1 MSAQEGLSL
10 SLPSGNSIPA
20 SDHEELLCSTSQCG
34 ILEHVQPL
42 RVRAACDSFLISCAL
57 KGRHQSALRVGRMT
71 DGERLQSGC
80 GDAGEQKKKKKKC
93 FVHNFGRLS
102 TRTTTR
108 GQNMDREK
116 KKKEKS

>member
-80 GDAGEQKKKKKKC
+80 GDAGEQQKEEEEEMFC
-93 FVHNFGRLS
+93 TQLWPFVNK
-102 TRTTTR
+102 
-108 GQNMDREK
+108 NMHREK
-116 KKKEKS
+116 KKKERS